1 MYYATYA
8 RNGVGMSQQRPQ
20 RLRAVSPRVPAIKPE
35 AAPSRP
41 NAVPIAFRDARRF
54 PWTRFDVEPAFT
66 GCTCKACGLA
76 FVATGPDP
84 IWSMRIRVILH
95 LRAVHGWR
103 PIVPD
108 A

>member
-1 MYYATYA
+1 MYYATCA
-8 RNGVGMSQQRPQ
+8 RYGVGMSQQRPQ
-20 RLRAVSPRVPAIKPE
+20 WLRAVPRRLPAIKPE
-35 AAPSRP
+35 PTRSRSAAAP
-41 NAVPIAFRDARRF
+41 IAYRDARRF

-66 GCTCKACGLA
+66 GCTCKACGPA
-76 FVATGPDP
+76 FVATGPNP
-84 IWSMRIRVILH
+84 IWSMRARVILH